1 MNMDAFITIATTS
14 IITSSFNTVTT
25 FFVYK
30 FFLKRLDGE
39 RYDLDKNKRKGFKI
53 LSKSK

>member
-1 MNMDAFITIATTS
+1 MNMDTFITIATTS

-30 FFLKRLDGE
+30 FFLRHLDRE
-39 RYDLDKNKRKGFKI
+39 RK
-53 LSKSK
+53 